1 MMLAVALHI
10 AHNGRIL
17 DEALLEKKSI
27 SFQVVEC
34 VYYYS

>member
-1 MMLAVALHI
+1 MMLAVARHI

-17 DEALLEKKSI
+17 DEALLEKKSS
-27 SFQVVEC
+27 SFQVVQY